1 MMIQTT
7 PITQE
12 ILDKVEG
19 IAKDMLEERFAA
31 DGFIFDPIIVERK
44 IDHYGDE
51 YVDVLAVFDGKTKL
65 LDVGWRVSMPRR
77 MRSKLESEGIYVGNA
92 IGTNFEKKSEW
103 DYIQKHGWDYI
114 EEHGWPEDDE
124 L

>member
-51 YVDVLAVFDGKTKL
+51 YVDVLASCSTAKRSCWMWAG
-65 LDVGWRVSMPRR
+65 RVSAWPRR
-77 MRSKLESEGIYVGNA
+77 MRSKA
-92 IGTNFEKKSEW
+92 
-103 DYIQKHGWDYI
+103 
-114 EEHGWPEDDE
+114 
-124 L
+124 